1 MLFIPDAFRSPI
13 KNYLKTTFLSIIVFI
28 CTLQYHSV
36 LFILRCFV
44 LCNLTVKPVM
54 SGQCLPHIVKWAN
67 NRRMQLFILGKHRHG
82 RPKKKSNIWQEKK
95 KQNQVYYYLPC
106 TMILCKFQH
115 NHCFPSPGRRPNNW
129 NSNAAMPDI
138 WKHKGLEGLV

>member
-95 KQNQVYYYLPC
+95 SKIKCITTSLVLWSCASFSIITAFLLQG
-106 TMILCKFQH
+106 FW
-115 NHCFPSPGRRPNNW
+115 PNNW

-138 WKHKGLEGLV
+138 WKHKGLEDLV

>member
-28 CTLQYHSV
+28 STLQYHSV

-67 NRRMQLFILGKHRHG
+67 SGRMQLFILGKHRQG
-82 RPKKKSNIWQEKK
+82 RPKKKAIFDRKK

-115 NHCFPSPGRRPNNW
+115 NHCFPSPGFLT
-129 NSNAAMPDI
+129 
-138 WKHKGLEGLV
+138 KQLKF